1 LIGAGDRIVRE
12 SDERQGELFR
22 GDASAL
28 SCGMTTI
35 DLTDDELA
43 AVIAALKQRIDREW
57 KFRMSPRLEPFV
69 SALAKLN
76 PASAS
81 KPPPAPKPPLPEAP
95 TRSRGGRRARR

>member
-1 LIGAGDRIVRE
+1 
-12 SDERQGELFR
+12 
-22 GDASAL
+22 
-28 SCGMTTI
+28 MPTI

-43 AVIAALKQRIDREW
+43 AVIAALKERIDREW

-76 PASAS
+76 PA

-95 TRSRGGRRARR
+95 TRTHARAGASAHVRASYAP